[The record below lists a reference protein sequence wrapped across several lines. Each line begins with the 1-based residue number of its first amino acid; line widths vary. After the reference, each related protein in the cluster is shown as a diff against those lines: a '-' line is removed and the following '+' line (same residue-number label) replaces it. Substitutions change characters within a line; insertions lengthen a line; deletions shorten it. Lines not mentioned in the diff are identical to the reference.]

1 MFSLQ
6 ITYIPQYIC
15 KMSNVDAGMAGHQ
28 TNPGPVLDPQEG
40 ILPVTNPHFSVHDLR
55 ALLQTAMLERD
66 DARMR
71 ADHTQTWGYAEA
83 ERART
88 LAIGLDKMRKSFFDM
103 KEIYA
108 KSWGEQNEVASA
120 LRGKLHERDAYI
132 ENLHQRLRLFEQ
144 TGIQPV
150 SGFSDPGPAVVANPF
165 SRPSVVR
172 YPGELPGAV
181 QGQDVVHFQAPEPHE
196 ASTSAQKSGGIGSP
210 RNKDVGGR
218 DVPM

>member
-1 MFSLQ
+1 M
-6 ITYIPQYIC
+6 
-15 KMSNVDAGMAGHQ
+15 
-28 TNPGPVLDPQEG
+28 
-40 ILPVTNPHFSVHDLR
+40 TNPHLSVHDLQ
-55 ALLQTAMLERD
+55 ALLQAAMLERD

-88 LAIGLDKMRKSFFDM
+88 LAIGLDKMRKGFSDM

-120 LRGKLHERDAYI
+120 LRRKLHEREAYI
-132 ENLHQRLRLFEQ
+132 DNLHQRLRLFEQ

-150 SGFSDPGPAVVANPF
+150 DEFSDPGRALVANPF
-165 SRPSVVR
+165 SRPSVVC
-172 YPGELPGAV
+172 YPGEIPGAV
-181 QGQDVVHFQAPEPHE
+181 QGQDVVHSQAPEQHE
-196 ASTSAQKSGGIGSP
+196 ASISAQKCGGTGSE
-210 RNKDVGGR
+210 RDKDVGGR